1 MTLRRL
7 SVMLILL
14 GATQI
19 GSGSALAAEPQSPP
33 VLPGTKPLQMSGDIA
48 SELVAG
54 VDRFLVKE
62 TENSVQRRARF
73 YKRDVSSPEKYNQ
86 SIEPNRR
93 RLAHILG
100 VRDPRVAFDSPQLV
114 NTVTQS
120 ALVGRGDGFD
130 VLAVR
135 WPAFGDVYGEGLLLV
150 PTGAKKV
157 ADVVAVPDADQ
168 TPEMI
173 VGLVDGVTPESQF
186 ARRLAESGCR
196 VLVPTLVDR
205 AIEPVGQ
212 IVAKL
217 HGTPQ
222 PRAGSHLTHR
232 EFLYRSAFELGR
244 HLIGYEVQ
252 KVLAGVDWFA
262 KAAGDADARIGVIGW
277 GEGGLLALYAGALDS
292 RIDASCVSGLFDS
305 RQNLWAEPLDRNV
318 FGLLEQ
324 FGDAELAAMISPR
337 TLLVEAARGPEVA
350 VVNDF
355 VEKDPFADAHG
366 PILEAVKRPGITVL
380 RTHGGGPGR
389 LVTPQLKDVRAEVE
403 RANRLV
409 EGFEAATPVQVIA
422 SGDGTGPFGSQ
433 AALEALLASLLPT
446 ARLADLGKA
455 PRHLRKEF
463 DPDERLLR
471 QIREIDRHNRW
482 LLSESHHVRR
492 EFMAKLEP
500 KRDDPEALDKYRKN
514 VEWYRDFFYDE
525 VIGRVEG
532 DLAAPN
538 VRTRLV
544 KEYDQPAWTGYDVVM
559 DVFPDVIAYG
569 VLLVPKNIKPGERRP
584 VVVCQHGLEG
594 RPQDIITGGHGAYHD
609 FAGVL
614 AERGFVTFS
623 PQNLYLLEDRFRT
636 LQRKANP
643 LKKTLFSIIVP
654 QHQQIVDWLQTLP
667 YVDGRRIA
675 FYGLSYG
682 GKSAMRIPPL
692 VTDYCLSICSADF
705 NEWVWKNAATDTR
718 GRYTYV
724 WTKEYEIFEFDLGS
738 TFNYSE
744 MSALICP
751 RPFMV
756 ERGHFD
762 GVAPDEAVGYEYAK
776 IRHRYA
782 ALLDIGDRTEIEW
795 FVGPHTIHGE
805 GTYDFLHKHLDW
817 PKPDAAK

>member
-1 MTLRRL
+1 MNLRPL
-7 SVMLILL
+7 SAVVILL
-14 GATQI
+14 VATQI
-19 GSGSALAAEPQSPP
+19 GSLPAWAAENEPP
-33 VLPGTKPLQMSGDIA
+33 AVLPGTKPLTMNGDIA
-48 SELVAG
+48 SELVSG

-62 TENSVQRRARF
+62 TEKSIQRRAGF
-73 YKRDVSSPEKYNQ
+73 YKRDISSPEKYKE
-86 SIEPNRR
+86 SIEPNRQ

-100 VRDPRVAFDSPQLV
+100 VRDPRVAFDSPELTG
-114 NTVTQS
+114 NLTQS
-120 ALVGRGDGFD
+120 ARVGKGDGFD

-135 WPAFGDVYGEGLLLV
+135 WPAFGDVHGEGLLLV
-150 PTGAKKV
+150 PTMPKTV
-157 ADVVAVPDADQ
+157 ADVVAIPDADQ

-173 VGLVDGVTPESQF
+173 AGLVDGVPPESQF

-196 VLVPTLVDR
+196 VLIPTLVDR
-205 AIEPVGQ
+205 RIEPVGQ
-212 IVAKL
+212 LVAKL

-222 PRAGSHLTHR
+222 PRPGSQLTHR

-244 HLIGYEVQ
+244 HLIGYELQ

-262 KAAGDADARIGVIGW
+262 KDSGDADARIGVFGW

-292 RIDASCVSGLFDS
+292 RIDVTCTSGHFDS

-324 FGDAELAAMISPR
+324 FGDAELAAMIAPR
-337 TLLVEAARGPEVA
+337 ALLIEACQGPEIV

-355 VEKDPFADAHG
+355 VAKHPSDDAHG
-366 PILEAVKRPGITVL
+366 PVLAAIKRPGITTL

-389 LVTPQLKDVRAEVE
+389 LVTPKPADVAAEVS
-403 RANRLV
+403 RANRLFEGL
-409 EGFEAATPVQVIA
+409 EGFAPYRVIT
-422 SGDGTGPFGSQ
+422 SGDGIGRFGSRP
-433 AALEALLASLLPT
+433 ALKAFVESLSPT
-446 ARLADLGKA
+446 SRLADSGKP
-455 PRHLRKEF
+455 PRHLRKDF
-463 DPDERLLR
+463 DPDTRHLR
-471 QIREIDRHNRW
+471 QMREIDRHNLR

-500 KRDDPEALDKYRKN
+500 KRNDEEALGKYSKA
-514 VEWYRDFFYDE
+514 VEWYRDFFHDE
-525 VIGRVEG
+525 VIGRVEY
-532 DLAAPN
+532 DLAPPN

-544 KEYDQPAWTGYDVVM
+544 RAYDQPAWTGYDVVM

-569 VLLVPKNIKPGERRP
+569 VLIVPKNIKPGERRP

-594 RPQDIITGGHGAYHD
+594 RPQDIITGGHRAYHD

-614 AERGFVTFS
+614 AERGFVTFA
-623 PQNLYLLEDRFRT
+623 PQNLYLFEDRFRT

-643 LKKTLFSIIVP
+643 LKKSLFSIIVP
-654 QHQQIVDWLQTLP
+654 QHQQMVDWLQTLP
-667 YVDGRRIA
+667 YVDGERIA

-718 GRYTYV
+718 GGYSYV

-762 GVAPDEAVGYEYAK
+762 GVAPDETVGYEYAK

-782 ALLDIGDRTEIEW
+782 ALLKIGDRTEIEW
-795 FVGPHTIHGE
+795 FVGPHTIHGQ
-805 GTYDFLHKHLDW
+805 GTYDFLHKHLNW

>member
-1 MTLRRL
+1 MALRRL
-7 SVMLILL
+7 SVVLIVLV
-14 GATQI
+14 ATQI
-19 GSGSALAAEPQSPP
+19 GPHPVSAAEPQSPG
-33 VLPGTKPLQMSGDIA
+33 VLPGTKPLKISGDIA

-62 TENSVQRRARF
+62 TEKSIQRRARF
-73 YKRDVSSPEKYNQ
+73 YKRDVSSPEKYNE
-86 SIEPNRR
+86 SIEPNRQ

-100 VRDPRVAFDSPQLV
+100 VRDARVAFDSPQLV

-120 ALVGRGDGFD
+120 ALVGHGDGFD

-135 WPAFGDVYGEGLLLV
+135 WPAFGDVFGEGLLLV
-150 PTGAKKV
+150 PTGEEKV

-173 VGLVDGVTPESQF
+173 AGLVEGVPPESQF

-196 VLVPTLVDR
+196 VLIPVLVDR
-205 AIEPVGQ
+205 SIEPVGR

-222 PRAGSHLTHR
+222 PRAGAHLTHR
-232 EFLYRSAFELGR
+232 EFLYRSAFDLGR

-262 KAAGDADARIGVIGW
+262 KEAGDSDARIGVIGW
-277 GEGGLLALYAGALDS
+277 GEGGLTALYAGALDP
-292 RIDASCVSGLFDS
+292 RIDATCTSGYFGS
-305 RQNLWAEPLDRNV
+305 RQDVWAEPLDRNV

-324 FGDAELAAMISPR
+324 FGDAELAAMIAPR
-337 TLLVEAARGPEVA
+337 TLLVEAARGPEIVVA
-350 VVNDF
+350 NDF
-355 VEKDPFADAHG
+355 VEKDPNKDAHG
-366 PILEAVKRPGITVL
+366 PVLEAIKRPGTTVL

-389 LVTPQLKDVRAEVE
+389 LVTPKLEDIRAEVD

-409 EGFEAATPVQVIA
+409 EGLKTASPVQLIA
-422 SGDGTGPFGSQ
+422 GDDATGSFGSRATL
-433 AALEALLASLLPT
+433 AAFLASLSPT
-446 ARLADLGKA
+446 ARLTDLGKA
-455 PRHLRKEF
+455 PEHLRKTF
-463 DPDERLLR
+463 DPDKRQLR
-471 QIREIDRHNRW
+471 QIYEIDRHNRW
-482 LLSESHHVRR
+482 LLSESHHVRD
-492 EFMAKLEP
+492 EFMAKLNTKSLE
-500 KRDDPEALDKYRKN
+500 KYRET
-514 VEWYRDFFYDE
+514 VEWYREFFYDE
-525 VIGRVEG
+525 VIGRVEY
-532 DLAAPN
+532 DLSAPN

-544 KEYDQPAWTGYDVVM
+544 KAYDKPTWTGYEVVM
-559 DVFPDVIAYG
+559 DVFPEVIAYG
-569 VLLVPKNIKPGERRP
+569 VLLVPKDIKPGQRRP

-594 RPQDIITGGHGAYHD
+594 RPADTIAGDHPAYHD

-614 AERGFVTFS
+614 AERGFVTFA
-623 PQNLYLLEDRFRT
+623 PQNLYLFQDRFRT

-667 YVDGRRIA
+667 YVDGERIA

-692 VTDYCLSICSADF
+692 VGDYCLSICSADF
-705 NEWVWKNAATDTR
+705 DEWVWKIAATDTR
-718 GRYTYV
+718 GRYSYM
-724 WTKEYEIFEFDLGS
+724 WTGEYEIFEFDLGS

-762 GVAPDEAVGYEYAK
+762 GVAPDEAVGHEYAK

-795 FVGPHTIHGE
+795 FVGPHTIHGK

-817 PKPDAAK
+817 PKPDTAK